1 MGGGVPLDNPNRREF
16 HDLPTPSI
24 IRTIAPRSKPLQETR
39 VLLLRHAE
47 TSSPD
52 CFHGAESDIDLG
64 DRGRSQAATVAVRL
78 AAFRPDAVY
87 SSGMLRARETAT
99 PIAGACQ
106 LVPQVI
112 ETLHERRMGPLSGQ
126 PKAEGWSTYQQA
138 MTHWMAGDLDYTHEG
153 GESFADI
160 AARTV
165 PPFQALAD
173 RHRGETIVVV
183 AHGVVIR
190 VLLCSL
196 VEDLSQADFADV
208 PIEFVGVNDLR
219 WNGTRWSAVGFER
232 NGSPSQNQ
240 GGSSEP
246 LKT

>member
-1 MGGGVPLDNPNRREF
+1 MP
-16 HDLPTPSI
+16 
-24 IRTIAPRSKPLQETR
+24 ETR

-52 CFHGAESDIDLG
+52 CFHGAESDVNLG
-64 DRGRSQAATVAVRL
+64 DRGRSQAATAATHL
-78 AAFRPDAVY
+78 ATLQPDAIY
-87 SSGMLRARETAT
+87 SSGMVRARETAE
-99 PIAGACQ
+99 PIARACQ
-106 LVPQVI
+106 LEPQVV

-138 MTHWMAGDLDYTHEG
+138 MTRWMAGDLDFTHEG
-153 GESFADI
+153 GESFAAI

-173 RHRGETIVVV
+173 RHRGQTIVVV

-196 VEDLSQADFADV
+196 VDELQLADFADV
-208 PIEFVGVNDLR
+208 PIEFVAVNDLR
-219 WNGTRWSAVGFER
+219 WDGSRWSAVGFDR
-232 NGSPSQNQ
+232 NGSRDQNPDA
-240 GGSSEP
+240 GHEP
-246 LKT
+246 LTT